1 MEVGHR
7 GHRVLHWV
15 EGPRGGVAVGW
26 EVRRGTR
33 AEVAGVSLSRACLG
47 TKTAGKHVCAWSF

>member
-15 EGPRGGVAVGW
+15 GGPRGGVAVGW

-33 AEVAGVSLSRACLG
+33 AEVGCELVTCVS
-47 TKTAGKHVCAWSF
+47 WN